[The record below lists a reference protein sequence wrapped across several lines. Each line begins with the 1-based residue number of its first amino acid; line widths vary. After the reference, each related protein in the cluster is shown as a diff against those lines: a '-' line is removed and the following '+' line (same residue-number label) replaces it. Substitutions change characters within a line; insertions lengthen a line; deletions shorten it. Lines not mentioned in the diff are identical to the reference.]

1 MSPTTL
7 RTLLLGEGPPVV
19 ILHGYG
25 LSPFSYRGTA
35 ELLAWRT
42 RVAVPAIFALH
53 GRWSYERALQALLAT
68 LDSLE
73 LDQVTLIGHSFGGGL
88 ELGLAA
94 RYPERV
100 VELVFADTLGM
111 SREWMLAEEAV
122 RPMTLFRLATP
133 TAAVDFTHSWL
144 SHPMQMVR
152 AAWWG
157 FVSDRRQE
165 VATIARA
172 GLPLPRAVG
181 KPRHP
186 AQPPGRSRVCAGS
199 RRLVHGRQP
208 TRRCRTRGPR
218 LDVPLPGPFRRVPGQ
233 AGPGR
238 PVGDLA
244 DLARAHQRGAGGLD
258 GAPRVAALEV
268 VVDQPERLHGS
279 VDRRRADEA
288 KPAAP

>member
-1 MSPTTL
+1 MIV
-7 RTLLLGEGPPVV
+7 GEGPPVV

-35 ELLAWRT
+35 ELLGWRT

-53 GRWSYERALQALLAT
+53 GRWSYERALQMLVAT
-68 LDSLE
+68 LDRLG
-73 LDQVTLIGHSFGGGL
+73 LDRVTLIGHSFGGGL

-111 SREWMLAEEAV
+111 SREWVLAKEAA

-133 TAAVDFTHSWL
+133 TAAVDFTQSWL
-144 SHPMQMVR
+144 SHPMQMIR

-172 GLPLPRAVG
+172 GLPCHVLWANRDTLLERRDGSEFARDLGASFTVVDRQVG
-181 KPRHP
+181 GGPVDHDWMYRYP
-186 AQPPGRSRVCAGS
+186 ALFVDY
-199 RRLVHGRQP
+199 
-208 TRRCRTRGPR
+208 
-218 LDVPLPGPFRRVPGQ
+218 LDKL
-233 AGPGR
+233 
-238 PVGDLA
+238 
-244 DLARAHQRGAGGLD
+244 GL
-258 GAPRVAALEV
+258 AAL
-268 VVDQPERLHGS
+268 S
-279 VDRRRADEA
+279 
-288 KPAAP
+288 

>member
-68 LDSLE
+68 LDRLE

-172 GLPLPRAVG
+172 GLPCHVLWANRDTLLNRQDGAEFARDLGASFTVVN
-181 KPRHP
+181 RP
-186 AQPPGRSRVCAGS
+186 AG
-199 RRLVHGRQP
+199 
-208 TRRCRTRGPR
+208 
-218 LDVPLPGPFRRVPGQ
+218 
-233 AGPGR
+233 AGPVDHDWMYR
-238 PVGDLA
+238 YPALFVEYLDKL
-244 DLARAHQRGAGGLD
+244 GL
-258 GAPRVAALEV
+258 AALS
-268 VVDQPERLHGS
+268 GI
-279 VDRRRADEA
+279 
-288 KPAAP
+288 